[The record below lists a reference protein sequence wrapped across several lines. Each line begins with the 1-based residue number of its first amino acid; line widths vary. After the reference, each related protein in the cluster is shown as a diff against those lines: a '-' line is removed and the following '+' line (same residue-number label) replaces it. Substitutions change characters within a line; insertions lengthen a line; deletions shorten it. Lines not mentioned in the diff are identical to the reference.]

1 MTPVVIAKTLDRSVL
16 GIMVD
21 FAKAVPFHLVH
32 GEWDTTTL
40 PFVES
45 RLAETP
51 CHAAKRFEDVIFPDV
66 KTPAL
71 LTARWHA
78 G

>member
-1 MTPVVIAKTLDRSVL
+1 
-16 GIMVD
+16 MVD
-21 FAKAVPFHLVH
+21 FAKAVPFHLAQ
-32 GEWDTTTL
+32 GEWDATTL

-51 CHAAKRFEDVIFPDV
+51 CHAARRFEDVIFPDA